1 MKAHTP
7 CNINKISVGIQFEP
21 TNSFLYLAHIEDVCD
36 EDKDVVV
43 ELEEGEDEG
52 NDLKRPNNCHHQ
64 EESQVDQHFVHL
76 L

>member
-1 MKAHTP
+1 M
-7 CNINKISVGIQFEP
+7 F
-21 TNSFLYLAHIEDVCD
+21 FYLAHIEDVCD

-52 NDLKRPNNCHHQ
+52 NDLKRPNNQHHQ
-64 EESQVDQHFVHL
+64 EESQVDQHRVHL